1 MASTTTPPDRRSARH
16 QATRQEIVDVA
27 WRLAEERGLAG
38 WALKDVADAVGMR
51 TPSLYVYVESKN
63 DLYDAMYADGYRQLE
78 ARIDRLRVPADPRA
92 ALRLAAR
99 TFVDFCAE
107 NGPRYQLLFL
117 RTVPGFEPSAESYA
131 LAVRMLER
139 MGGELAR
146 AGAGKPSDVDL
157 WTALVTGL
165 ASQQVSNDPGG
176 RRWRRLTDDA
186 VDMFLASRAR

>member
-1 MASTTTPPDRRSARH
+1 MASTTTAPDRRSAKH
-16 QATRQEIVDVA
+16 LATRQEIVDVA

-63 DLYDAMYADGYRQLE
+63 ALYDAMYADGYRRLE
-78 ARIDRLRVPADPRA
+78 ARIDGLRVPADPRA

-117 RTVPGFEPSAESYA
+117 RTVPGFEPSPE
-131 LAVRMLER
+131 
-139 MGGELAR
+139 
-146 AGAGKPSDVDL
+146 
-157 WTALVTGL
+157 
-165 ASQQVSNDPGG
+165 
-176 RRWRRLTDDA
+176 
-186 VDMFLASRAR
+186 

>member
-16 QATRQEIVDVA
+16 LATRQEIVDVA

-63 DLYDAMYADGYRQLE
+63 ALYDAMYADGYRRLE

-117 RTVPGFEPSAESYA
+117 RTVPGFEPSSESYR
-131 LAVRMLER
+131 LAVAVLER
-139 MGGELAR
+139 MRAELVR
-146 AGAGKPSDVDL
+146 AGATRPADLDL

-186 VDMFLASRAR
+186 VDMFLAARAR